1 MAATA
6 LSRPWRRRIAEDELR
21 LRYGGSRDP
30 KHGRGAKS
38 HGDTVQ
44 PEFRRRREAELIMR
58 TVLTACVVAM
68 LAGCAGPE
76 PDQEVTLVTTPE
88 GAACGL
94 HRDGEALAL
103 ISQTPSFAVVPPG
116 AAPLRVVCHREGHR
130 PVTTL
135 IRPKVGA
142 EVIGSLRAIAE
153 GLGGAEPRPLT
164 GGAYPTEV
172 AVGLPPIDPALL
184 APLPPERAAL
194 IEERLVFHAAR
205 LRALRDDCRAAPYA
219 ACELALAEVARER
232 DTELASL
239 DPTLGLVP
247 APR

>member
-1 MAATA
+1 
-6 LSRPWRRRIAEDELR
+6 
-21 LRYGGSRDP
+21 
-30 KHGRGAKS
+30 
-38 HGDTVQ
+38 
-44 PEFRRRREAELIMR
+44 MR
-58 TVLTACVVAM
+58 AILAVCVMAM
-68 LAGCAGPE
+68 LGGCAGPE
-76 PDQEVTLVTTPE
+76 PDQEVTLVTAPD

-116 AAPLRVVCHREGHR
+116 VAPLRVVCHREGHR
-130 PVTTL
+130 PAATL
-135 IRPKVGA
+135 IQPRVGA
-142 EVIGSLRAIAE
+142 DVLGSLRASAE
-153 GLGGAEPRPLT
+153 GYGGAEPRPLT
-164 GGAYPTEV
+164 GGAYPAEF
-172 AVGLPPIDPALL
+172 AVSLRSIDAALL
-184 APLPPERAAL
+184 APLPPDRVALLDERRA
-194 IEERLVFHAAR
+194 FHAAR